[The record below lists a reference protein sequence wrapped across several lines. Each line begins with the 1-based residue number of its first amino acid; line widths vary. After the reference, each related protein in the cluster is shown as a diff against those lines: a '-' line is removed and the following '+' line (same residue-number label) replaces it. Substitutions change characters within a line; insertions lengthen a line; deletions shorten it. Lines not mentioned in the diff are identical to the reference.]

1 MNIVVFGSGAIGS
14 FFGGVLSIKN
24 NVVLV
29 GRKNHV
35 NEINKN
41 GLEIRGKTQ
50 LKLKIKAV
58 EQLKEIHFSPDL
70 ILLTVKAFDTTLAV
84 KKILPFLSKD
94 MILLSFQNGLDNYE
108 QIKQVI
114 PEEQILLGVTSHGVQ
129 FSNPGIIVHQGMGST
144 VIGEISKKETERLKK
159 IASLFNEAGIT
170 IEVSHDILNDIWKKA
185 IVNASINPLT
195 SIFSCNNGYLLEN
208 PVLEYLVEKI
218 CRESVSVAHQQGY
231 SFSNDELIQM
241 THKVIKDTEQ
251 NFSSMLQSIQQGK
264 RTEIDQ
270 INGKISEIGIK
281 KERNSSLNLLLTKIV
296 KSL

>member
-14 FFGGVLSIKN
+14 FFGGVLSKKN

-58 EQLKEIHFSPDL
+58 EQFKEIQFSPDL

-94 MILLSFQNGLDNYE
+94 TILLSFQNGLDNYE

-129 FSNPGIIVHQGMGST
+129 FMNPGIIVHQGMGST
-144 VIGEISKKETERLKK
+144 VIGEISKKETERIKK

-170 IEVSHDILNDIWKKA
+170 IEISHDILNDIWKKA

-195 SIFSCNNGYLLEN
+195 SIFSCNNGYLLKN

-218 CRESVSVAHQQGY
+218 CRESVSVAHQQGH
-231 SFSNDELIQM
+231 SFSNDELIQI

-281 KERNSSLNLLLTKIV
+281 NKRNASLNLLLTKIV